1 MFTATVTSD
10 AGVPNGTVSFKSDGT
25 AIASCSELALTSGLA
40 TCGTSAPPAGAH
52 TFTAEY
58 SGEAN
63 FNASTGTTTSE
74 QSGSAFEFSQATY
87 VAGERSGSVAIT
99 VRRTGDVSS
108 ASSVDYLTDD
118 GSVYSVAVPCSLATG
133 FALERCDYTRAAGTL
148 EFAANETEKTFV
160 VLINDDSYTEGT
172 ETTSLKLSNPVDGAV
187 LGSQATATL
196 QITDDAIE
204 SFGNPVDDEPNF
216 VRQHYHDFLNR
227 EPDPEGLKFWT
238 NNITSCDTDGCGE
251 RKRVDTSAA
260 FFLSIEFQET
270 GYLVQRFYKAAY
282 GDATGAS
289 TLGGPHQLPVPIVR
303 LHELLHDT
311 QEIGNGV
318 IVTQAGWQQQLE
330 NRKQAFARDFVSRE
344 RFTNAYPASLTAAQ
358 FVGQLNANTG
368 GVLTNEEML
377 QFEDVFGGAN
387 AASTDAVKRAQ
398 VIRWLAE
405 NQTLQQKEFNRA
417 FVLMQYFGYLRRNP
431 DDAQDTD
438 YTGYD
443 FWVRKLEQFG
453 GNYIN
458 AEMVKAFISS
468 TEYRQRFGQ

>member
-1 MFTATVTSD
+1 
-10 AGVPNGTVSFKSDGT
+10 
-25 AIASCSELALTSGLA
+25 
-40 TCGTSAPPAGAH
+40 
-52 TFTAEY
+52 
-58 SGEAN
+58 
-63 FNASTGTTTSE
+63 
-74 QSGSAFEFSQATY
+74 
-87 VAGERSGSVAIT
+87 
-99 VRRTGDVSS
+99 
-108 ASSVDYLTDD
+108 
-118 GSVYSVAVPCSLATG
+118 
-133 FALERCDYTRAAGTL
+133 
-148 EFAANETEKTFV
+148 
-160 VLINDDSYTEGT
+160 
-172 ETTSLKLSNPVDGAV
+172 
-187 LGSQATATL
+187 
-196 QITDDAIE
+196 
-204 SFGNPVDDEPNF
+204 
-216 VRQHYHDFLNR
+216 
-227 EPDPEGLKFWT
+227 
-238 NNITSCDTDGCGE
+238 
-251 RKRVDTSAA
+251 
-260 FFLSIEFQET
+260 
-270 GYLVQRFYKAAY
+270 
-282 GDATGAS
+282 
-289 TLGGPHQLPVPIVR
+289 VPIVR

-344 RFTNAYPASLTAAQ
+344 QFTNAYPASLTAAQ

-398 VIRWLAE
+398 VIRLLAE
-405 NQTLQQKEFNRA
+405 NQTLQQKEFNRG